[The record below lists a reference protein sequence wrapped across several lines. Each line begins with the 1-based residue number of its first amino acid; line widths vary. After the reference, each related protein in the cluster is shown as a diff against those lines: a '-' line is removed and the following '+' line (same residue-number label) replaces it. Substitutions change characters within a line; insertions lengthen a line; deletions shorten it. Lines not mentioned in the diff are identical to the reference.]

1 MRQSLLRG
9 WLAGIVCLGLFVP
22 RVDAQQRMFVGP
34 RRGVV
39 NPDGSVSL
47 PYIQADGAGDSWI
60 VYDGGW
66 IRQNNNPP
74 VYAQAEMLT
83 INGAGLNSTTNL
95 GQIDK
100 KTGELVID
108 NLNFG
113 NCVVTRRILIDKDD
127 GWVRYVDI
135 IKNSDSQAHT
145 YSYSLQSTVNFG
157 VSSAVTVNDPRHHD
171 NQIGWLAQT
180 NNSRVAVEMYA
191 GKGAKLTPTINYAPG
206 SNMVQAGLQLN
217 IGGGKSAAVVH
228 LLSTMATMDQGQQ
241 AILALKESKL
251 VQSFS
256 PELKRQMV
264 NFPSALTDFGD
275 YEILRGDAFDVVE
288 LRGGDQMQGTL
299 SDGSYKLNTL
309 YGPVE
314 LPKDQVICI
323 INIGQYRPRQLL
335 VTQDGQVFGGQI
347 QKDTIALQLSSGQV
361 IQVPLSQITRVGYR
375 KRPDEPEEWTFDKP
389 YVLLRSGDRMNIEL
403 PTAPIEADTRYGRL
417 RLDPQTIG
425 SIAFVSEDNGVHEIF
440 LTDGSRFAGLVDASQ
455 FEVKLTAAGK
465 PIKLSTTSLARL
477 QLSAKVDE
485 PDDTT
490 PSLTLINQDLLIGTL
505 VGQLNLET
513 AFDTLQINAP
523 EIRRISHT
531 AVNSPD
537 VQVTLWDN
545 TTVSGEL
552 EQQSVQC
559 QLRSGA
565 TVDIPVW
572 VVGEYS
578 QPLPQPSAAM
588 IEKIRALVANLSVD
602 DWKVRDQTESAL
614 VALGPPVM
622 RVLKD
627 VRSSQPPEAQA
638 RIDDIFK
645 QLIKNGAPAGKS

>member
-1 MRQSLLRG
+1 
-9 WLAGIVCLGLFVP
+9 
-22 RVDAQQRMFVGP
+22 
-34 RRGVV
+34 
-39 NPDGSVSL
+39 
-47 PYIQADGAGDSWI
+47 
-60 VYDGGW
+60 
-66 IRQNNNPP
+66 
-74 VYAQAEMLT
+74 
-83 INGAGLNSTTNL
+83 
-95 GQIDK
+95 
-100 KTGELVID
+100 
-108 NLNFG
+108 
-113 NCVVTRRILIDKDD
+113 
-127 GWVRYVDI
+127 
-135 IKNSDSQAHT
+135 
-145 YSYSLQSTVNFG
+145 
-157 VSSAVTVNDPRHHD
+157 
-171 NQIGWLAQT
+171 
-180 NNSRVAVEMYA
+180 
-191 GKGAKLTPTINYAPG
+191 
-206 SNMVQAGLQLN
+206 
-217 IGGGKSAAVVH
+217 
-228 LLSTMATMDQGQQ
+228 
-241 AILALKESKL
+241 
-251 VQSFS
+251 
-256 PELKRQMV
+256 MV

>member
-1 MRQSLLRG
+1 
-9 WLAGIVCLGLFVP
+9 
-22 RVDAQQRMFVGP
+22 
-34 RRGVV
+34 
-39 NPDGSVSL
+39 L
-47 PYIQADGAGDSWI
+47 PYIQANGTGDSWI

-66 IRQNNNPP
+66 IRQNSNPP

-83 INGAGLNSTTNL
+83 INGAGLNSTTNM
-95 GQIDK
+95 GQIDP

-113 NCVVTRRILIDKDD
+113 NCVVSRRILIDKDD

-135 IKNSDSQAHT
+135 VKNSDSQAHT

-157 VSSAVTVNDPRHHD
+157 VSNAVTVDDPRHHD

-217 IGGGKSAAVVH
+217 VGAGKSVAVMH
-228 LLSTMATMDQGQQ
+228 LLGTMATMDQGQQ
-241 AILALKESKL
+241 AIASLKESKL
-251 VQSFS
+251 LQSLS
-256 PELKRQMV
+256 PELKRQVV

-275 YEILRGDAFDVVE
+275 YELLRGDVFDVVE

-299 SDGSYKLNTL
+299 SDESFKLNTL

-314 LPKDQVICI
+314 LPKGQVICI

-347 QKDTIALQLSSGQV
+347 LKDTIGLQLSSGQV

-389 YVLLRSGDRMNIEL
+389 YVLLRSGDRMNIEM

-417 RLDPQTIG
+417 QLDPRTIG

-465 PIKLSTTSLARL
+465 PIKLSTTGLARL

-485 PDDTT
+485 PDDST

-505 VGQLNLET
+505 VGHLNLET

-523 EIRRISHT
+523 EIRRISHP
-531 AVNSPD
+531 AANSPD

-545 TTVSGEL
+545 TTVSGEF

-588 IEKIRALVANLSVD
+588 IEKIKALVANLSAD